1 MTQPGNFGE
10 CASVT
15 GRVQPEE
22 IEVEDVDEPGKHRMD
37 DAQKETRKKEE
48 RERVMQ
54 ERKKRW
60 EGRPV
65 PWMGEDALEE
75 SLVESTT
82 HQ

>member
-1 MTQPGNFGE
+1 MKRMCLNGYK
-10 CASVT
+10 
-15 GRVQPEE
+15 
-22 IEVEDVDEPGKHRMD
+22 GKHRMD

>member
-1 MTQPGNFGE
+1 MTRMTQPGNFGE

-22 IEVEDVDEPGKHRMD
+22 IEGEDVDEPGKHRMD

-48 RERVMQ
+48 RERVM
-54 ERKKRW
+54 
-60 EGRPV
+60 

>member
-1 MTQPGNFGE
+1 MKRMWLNGYK
-10 CASVT
+10 
-15 GRVQPEE
+15 
-22 IEVEDVDEPGKHRMD
+22 GKHRMD

-54 ERKKRW
+54 ERKNRW
-60 EGRPV
+60 AGRPV
-65 PWMGEDALEE
+65 PWMDEDALEE